1 MRLVL
6 LRHAE
11 AEVFG
16 ASDAER
22 VLTARGRV
30 DAAAV
35 GRWLAAEGVVPDLA
49 VVSPA
54 ARARETW
61 TLVAAGL
68 PAAPPCEVDLRV
80 YANDV
85 DTLLA
90 VVEEADPAVGTLAV
104 VGHNPSVSD
113 LAHALGSDADGFRPA
128 AVAVFELGAAAR
140 QVLFRAP

>member
-1 MRLVL
+1 M
-6 LRHAE
+6 
-11 AEVFG
+11 
-16 ASDAER
+16 
-22 VLTARGRV
+22 
-30 DAAAV
+30 
-35 GRWLAAEGVVPDLA
+35 GVVLSF
-49 VVSPA
+49 VVDTPA
-54 ARARETW
+54 AGARFMCTF
-61 TLVAAGL
+61 VAAGL